1 MAGTK
6 AFIDSDLAS
15 VFEMI
20 PDEKTGKLARKL
32 LTTLFWGDSVRV
44 TGKRDGFHVLDFTT
58 REYDEVK
65 KHYVWRKHEA
75 LMSSKVKLRDSSVLK
90 VRFVDVGQGDGAII
104 ESPDGQIVVLD
115 GGEEDN
121 FYNYFTAAWAHE
133 LRTGPVE
140 LAAIVVSHGD
150 ADHFSGLTRL
160 VLGRGPKDGP
170 PVATKR
176 VFHNGL
182 AKHPSSAGQQ
192 MLGKTAKVDGTTYLV
207 ALEDDLLAVP
217 DEDLNKPFL
226 AWKSALQRLKKGT
239 AGFKMRRL
247 EYGDGDA
254 FDFLAGEDITVDV
267 LGPIT
272 DVVKGKPAL
281 PMLREPGGGGLSIS
295 HTINGHSV
303 VLRLTYG
310 NVRMLFGADLN
321 EESEQR
327 LLARTRADG
336 ISLTS
341 EVLKVPHHGSADFSP
356 AVLDAIRP
364 VVSVISSGDENG
376 AKEYIHPRAGL
387 VGALGK
393 YSRGTVER
401 PLVYVTEMVAFF
413 RRIGRASVHGFS
425 KTGEE
430 LPTGER
436 VANAYSKSSFGIVHV
451 RTDGERVLV
460 ATPSGKFDQK
470 EAYAFRVSSN
480 GAVTFEETP
489 EVL

>member
-1 MAGTK
+1 MAGTE
-6 AFIDSDLAS
+6 AFIDSDLAA
-15 VFEMI
+15 VFEMV
-20 PDEKTGKLARKL
+20 PDPKTGKPKKKR

-58 REYDEVK
+58 REYDATK

-75 LMSSKVKLRDSSVLK
+75 LMSAKVKFRDTSVLK

-104 ESPDGQIVVLD
+104 ESPKGQIVVLD

-121 FYNYFTAAWAHE
+121 FYNYFTAAWAHK
-133 LRTGPVE
+133 LRTNPVE

-150 ADHFSGLTRL
+150 ADHYSGLSRL
-160 VLGRGPKDGP
+160 VLGRGPKGGP

-176 VFHNGL
+176 VYHNGL
-182 AKHPSSAGQQ
+182 AKRPESAKQQ
-192 MLGKTAKVDGTTYLV
+192 MLGKTAKVDGTTYV
-207 ALEDDLLAVP
+207 VGLEDDLLSVA
-217 DEDLNKPFL
+217 DKDLNKPFQE
-226 AWKSALQRLKKGT
+226 WKSALQLLKKGT
-239 AGFKMRRL
+239 TGFKMRRL
-247 EYGDGDA
+247 EYGTAKA
-254 FDFLAGEDITVDV
+254 FDFLDDEDIKVDV

-272 DVVKGKPAL
+272 EEVKGKPAL
-281 PMLREPGGGGLSIS
+281 PMLRNPDGGSLSIS

-310 NVRMLFGADLN
+310 HVRMLFGADLN

-327 LLARTRADG
+327 MLARTRADG

-364 VVSVISSGDENG
+364 VVSVVSSGDESG
-376 AKEYIHPRAGL
+376 QKEYIHPRAGL

-413 RRIGRASVHGFS
+413 QRLGRASVHGFS

-430 LPTGER
+430 LPKGQR
-436 VANAYSKSSFGIVHV
+436 VANAYSKSSFGIVHI

-460 ATPSGKFDQK
+460 ATPSGKFDKK
-470 EAYAFRVSSN
+470 EAYVFRVSKN
-480 GAVTFEETP
+480 GEITFDEIP
-489 EVL
+489 KVL